1 MQSKVNSVYNFALLA
16 MKIFGFEIKR
26 AIPYVDATK
35 GFISTFFNNPVGRT
49 PVTEKTVLGISAYYA
64 GVRRIS
70 ESIAQLP
77 LEVVRVDGDVKTQ
90 INHPSQYLLN
100 KEANYKTIS
109 FDFIQI
115 LVTSAINWGNGIAII
130 ERDARG
136 NPTSLVNVLT
146 KKCHPV
152 DYDGELWWKVETTDK
167 DKGIIV
173 SDKDVINLRGFG
185 TSDVLGLS
193 AIEYHR
199 QNLGLTIAAQD
210 YGADFYNKGTRIDG
224 YIEYQGKLD
233 PATKQSIREQWDANY
248 GANGMGGTAI
258 LDNGT
263 KYSRLGLP
271 PEDAQFIE
279 TRKFQKNEIATI
291 LGIPPHFINEL
302 EHATF
307 SNIEHQ
313 NIEYVTYGLGGWIEK
328 LEQEYGRKLL
338 RESEKNN
345 HYFRHNVNKFLRADI
360 QTRAEYY
367 RLMTDIGVFSIN
379 EVRALEELNPVA
391 DGDLRFVQLNRIELS
406 TAKQYYERDNETNG
420 TEGD

>member
-1 MQSKVNSVYNFALLA
+1 
-16 MKIFGFEIKR
+16 MKIFGFELKR
-26 AIPYVDATK
+26 ATPYKDATK
-35 GFISTFFNNPVGRT
+35 GFMSTFFNNAVGRT
-49 PVTEKTVLGISAYYA
+49 PVTETTVMGISAYYA

-77 LEVVRVDGDVKTQ
+77 LEVIRTNGDFKQQVE
-90 INHPSQYLLN
+90 HPSKYLLN

-109 FDFIQI
+109 FDFTQI
-115 LVTSAINWGNGIAII
+115 LITSAINWGNGLAII
-130 ERDARG
+130 ERDAQARPISLT
-136 NPTSLVNVLT
+136 NIPTKSCT
-146 KKCHPV
+146 PF
-152 DYDGELWWKVETTDK
+152 DYDGELFWKVDLGPK
-167 DKGIIV
+167 QKGLMV
-173 SDKDVINLRGFG
+173 SDRDIINLRGFG
-185 TSDVLGLS
+185 VDDVLGLS
-193 AIEYHR
+193 AIEYHK

-210 YGADFYNKGTRIDG
+210 YGSDFYNKGTRLDG

-233 PATKQSIREQWDANY
+233 VEVKNSIKQQWDNNY
-248 GANGMGGTAI
+248 GANGVGGTAI

-263 KYSRLGLP
+263 KYTRLGLP

-360 QTRAEYY
+360 KTRAEFY
-367 RLMTDIGVFSIN
+367 RLMTDIGVYSIN
-379 EVRALEELNPVA
+379 EVRALEELNPVE

-406 TAKQYYERDNETNG
+406 IAKEYYEKDNE
-420 TEGD
+420 ESGDTRD